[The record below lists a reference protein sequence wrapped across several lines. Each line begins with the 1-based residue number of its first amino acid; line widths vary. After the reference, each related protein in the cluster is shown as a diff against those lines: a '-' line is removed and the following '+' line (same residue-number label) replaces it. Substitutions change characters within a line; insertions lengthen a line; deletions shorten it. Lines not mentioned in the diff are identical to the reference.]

1 MKANVV
7 LSSEEVQLIFE
18 ALDHLYY
25 ETDRVSQERHVY
37 ELPKLK
43 EHFLKKRNNTK
54 KLLKR
59 IKNCT
64 GKVNYLT
71 SI

>member
-7 LSSEEVQLIFE
+7 LSHEEVQLIFE

-25 ETDRVSQERHVY
+25 ETDRASQERHVD

-43 EHFLKKRNNTK
+43 EHFYKKKTNAKN
-54 KLLKR
+54 LLKR

-64 GKVNYLT
+64 GKINYLT